1 MKKIFFIAYLT
12 LLIPILLMSQTA
24 SVVFSHPG
32 GFYENSFNLE
42 LRCDGAYHI
51 RYTTNGGSPTAHS
64 TLYEQPL
71 FLDESL
77 YSKSR
82 IHTIVDCIP
91 SAFYE
96 TDDVMHSIVI
106 RAALF
111 DDNDSCVGDVKTNSY
126 FIRSLGCDIQKM
138 PVVSI
143 VTDSLSLFDYNT
155 GIFVPGVHYDT
166 VDPRHTGNYYQRG
179 DEWERK
185 INFEFYEQS
194 NFGIN
199 QQCGLRTHGNAS
211 RWFQQKGMKLY
222 AREEYGK
229 KRFKYPFFENP
240 SLCDFKHLCLHPF
253 RCSVWLETGAQEFI
267 AHRVASNLNVD
278 AMAVREVSVFI
289 NGEYWGIYTLEESP
303 DERYLEDH
311 YDVDLEQVNVIKYFC
326 VQEYGDYKDWMRF
339 FDWIQHSDLSLP
351 EDSAVAFS
359 RIDVPSFIDYMVF
372 ETFSANIDWPFNN
385 VRIWQPATGE
395 QFRFLFFDGDG
406 CFIRLPFA
414 ALENATNSGDN
425 SYVLNHFLQ
434 NESFKIAFKNR
445 YAELKSSFF
454 RYDFMKNYLDEYRR
468 ITKND
473 IPKQSQRF
481 GFPKSV
487 SKWEYDMGTVDSF
500 LKNRY
505 SNYEDEL
512 EDFLSVEENLVLN
525 YCYPNPSSG
534 VFVISFYSN
543 TNETAPVRIYD
554 CLGRL
559 VWLDYNKIEP
569 GNNLIKFN
577 VDLEPGLYIVK
588 LGKSTKRIIIK

>member
-1 MKKIFFIAYLT
+1 MKKICFVAF
-12 LLIPILLMSQTA
+12 LMMLRFGLYAQT
-24 SVVFSHPG
+24 VTFSHSG

-42 LRCDGAYHI
+42 LSCNEAYHI
-51 RYTTNGGSPTAHS
+51 RYTTNGGTPTANS
-64 TLYEQPL
+64 TLYEHPL
-71 FLDESL
+71 FMDECL
-77 YSKSR
+77 YSKSK
-82 IHTIVDCIP
+82 IHTIVNCIP
-91 SAFYE
+91 TAFYP
-96 TDDVMHSIVI
+96 TDSVMHSIVI
-106 RAALF
+106 RAAVF
-111 DDNDSCVGDVKTNSY
+111 DENDSCIGVVKTNSY

-143 VTDSLSLFDYNT
+143 ATDSLSLFDFNT

-166 VDPRHTGNYYQRG
+166 ANPRHSGNYYQRG
-179 DEWERK
+179 DEWERR
-185 INFEFYEQS
+185 INLEFYEQN

-267 AHRVASNLNVD
+267 SHSVASNLNVD

-311 YDVDLEQVNVIKYFC
+311 YDVDLEQVNIIKYF
-326 VQEYGDYKDWMRF
+326 VLQEYGDNTDWMTF
-339 FDWIQHSDLSLP
+339 FDWIQNSDLSLP

-395 QFRFLFFDGDG
+395 PFRFLFFDGDG
-406 CFIRLPFA
+406 CFIRLHYA
-414 ALENATNSGDN
+414 AMENATNSGNN

-434 NESFKIAFKNR
+434 NDSFRRAFYNR
-445 YAELKSSFF
+445 YVELKSSFF
-454 RYDFMKNYLDEYRR
+454 SYDFMKNYLEDYRR
-468 ITKND
+468 TTQND

-487 SKWEYDMGTVDSF
+487 AKWERDMDTVDKF
-500 LKNRY
+500 LRNRNLY
-505 SNYEDEL
+505 YDNEL
-512 EDFLSVEENLVLN
+512 QGFFAIEENFLLN

-534 VFVISFYSN
+534 NFVVSFYSN
-543 TNETAPVRIYD
+543 INETAPVRIYD
-554 CLGRL
+554 CMGRL

-569 GNNLIKFN
+569 GNNIIEFN
-577 VDLEPGLYIVK
+577 VDLTPGLYIVK
-588 LGKSTKRIIIK
+588 LGKSTKKIIIK